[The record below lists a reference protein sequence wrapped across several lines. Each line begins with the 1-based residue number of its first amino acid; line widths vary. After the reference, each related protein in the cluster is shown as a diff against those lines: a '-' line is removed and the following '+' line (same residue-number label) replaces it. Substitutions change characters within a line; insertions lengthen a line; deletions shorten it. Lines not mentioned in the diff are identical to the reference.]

1 MFKLTPVAL
10 SCAFAL
16 ASVAVTFPAAA
27 NEAATLAEIV
37 VSGAG
42 GRPELV
48 PDSPRNPFRV
58 TQSSIGHTQIISRE
72 EIENLRPSDVF
83 DLLNNA
89 TGIVATQ
96 SSRKGFSG
104 LTVRG
109 DSNFRWIVDGAYLQ
123 PTMASRIMKSIPVAA
138 IEEVQ
143 VVRGASA
150 LTMGPLV
157 GSASPG
163 GSPVDGFIVVRTR
176 KPVRSEVQARVAVES
191 FDTVQ
196 GSVWAGKPLGDGEL
210 RGYVA
215 GLISHADTDGP
226 DDKLDTGAGYNLNRQ
241 ASSGMFKTGFQSG
254 GWLVDFMAYHDE
266 GDYGIANSNTHDR
279 RGAVVGG
286 WQMDPSRTTIFVLN
300 GSKSWSPAQTTLF
313 SLSHSKSEQVLN
325 TRTLTTGPY
334 TPNENDNKVTHLNLR
349 HNIDIA
355 KTRLVV
361 GGDYM
366 HWDTPTGQ
374 QYYEGIQREEKTLGW
389 FAQIEQKLFDDRLA
403 LDASYRRDRVHILHG
418 LDYYT
423 AGRQP
428 VGGVN
433 SPLLTTDRT
442 LAPAVFFSLGASWK
456 IVDDWRLYA
465 RYGEGEQATDGL
477 NPRPGLTLGD
487 DRQRKAEIG
496 FEGRINR
503 LLNPG
508 FNYFRRTVENE
519 KFVDGYTY
527 RSVNNTNFTCRQGVI
542 PATGPQSPAAN
553 SNMLACYNQ
562 SNTERVG
569 VEFSLS
575 GNFGERS
582 SYKTSVT
589 HFTRLSGQASSENT
603 PRRIA
608 DLSLAHG
615 FGAFTLTAALKHVS
629 PYAITVGGYTRYD
642 LGLGYDWKVGATP
655 IRTTLYG
662 RNLTDKKYETN
673 TGIQDGGRVL
683 GLEMIASF

>member
-1 MFKLTPVAL
+1 MSRSTPGVLVCAL
-10 SCAFAL
+10 AFAS
-16 ASVAVTFPAAA
+16 ASTAFPVTA
-27 NEAATLAEIV
+27 NEAKTLGEIV
-37 VSGAG
+37 VSGTG

-48 PDSPRNPFRV
+48 PESPRNPFRV
-58 TQSSIGHTQIISRE
+58 TQSSIGHTQVISRE

-89 TGIVATQ
+89 TGIIATQ

-104 LTVRG
+104 LSVRG

-123 PTMASRIMKSIPVAA
+123 PTMASRIMKAIPVAA

-163 GSPVDGFIVVRTR
+163 GAPVDGFIIVRTR

-191 FDTVQ
+191 FATVQ
-196 GSVWAGKPLGDGEL
+196 GSLWAGKTLGEGET
-210 RGYVA
+210 RAYVA
-215 GLISHADTDGP
+215 GLVSYADTDGQ

-241 ASSGMFKTGFQSG
+241 SNSGMFKAGLLAG
-254 GWLVDFMAYHDE
+254 GWLVDFMAYHDDGE
-266 GDYGIANSNTHDR
+266 YGIANSNTHDP
-279 RGAVVGG
+279 RGAVVGS
-286 WQMDPSRTTIFVLN
+286 WQMEPSRTTIFVLN
-300 GSKSWSPAQTTLF
+300 GSKAWSPAQTTLF

-325 TRTLTTGPY
+325 TRTPMTGPY
-334 TPNENDNKVTHLNLR
+334 SPAENDNKVTHLNLR

-355 KTRLVV
+355 KTRLVF

-374 QYYEGIQREEKTLGW
+374 QYYEGIQREEKTQGW
-389 FAQIEQKLFDDRLA
+389 FAQIEQKLFDDKLA
-403 LDASYRRDRVHILHG
+403 LDASYRRDRVRILHG

-433 SPLLTTDRT
+433 SPLLTTNRT
-442 LAPAVFFSLGASWK
+442 LAPATFFSLGASWK

-465 RYGEGEQATDGL
+465 RYGEGEQAADSL
-477 NPRPGLTLGD
+477 NPGPGLMLGD

-496 FEGRINR
+496 IDGRVSR

-508 FNYFRRTVENE
+508 LNYFRRIVENE
-519 KFVDGYTY
+519 KYVDGYTY
-527 RSVNNTNFTCRQGVI
+527 RSVGGTNFTCRQGVI
-542 PATGPQSPAAN
+542 PATGAQSPAAN
-553 SNMLACYNQ
+553 SDMLACYNQ
-562 SNTERVG
+562 SNTERIG
-569 VEFSLS
+569 VEFSLN
-575 GNFGERS
+575 GNFAERS
-582 SYKTSVT
+582 SYRTSLT

-608 DLSLAHG
+608 DLSVSHG
-615 FGAFTLTAALKHVS
+615 FGAFTVTAALKHVS
-629 PYAITVGGYTRYD
+629 RYATTVGAYTRYD
-642 LGLGYDWKVGATP
+642 LGLGYDWKVGMVP
-655 IRTTLYG
+655 IRSTVYG
-662 RNLTDKKYETN
+662 RNLTDKRYETN
-673 TGIQDGGRVL
+673 AGIQDGGRVL
-683 GLEMIASF
+683 GLEVLATF